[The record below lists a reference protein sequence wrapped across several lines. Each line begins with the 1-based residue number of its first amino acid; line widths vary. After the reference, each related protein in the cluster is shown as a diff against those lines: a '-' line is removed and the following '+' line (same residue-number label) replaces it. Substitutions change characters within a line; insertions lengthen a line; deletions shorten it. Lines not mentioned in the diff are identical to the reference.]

1 VKVTIGIPVFNG
13 AEFLEAA
20 LDAACTQEWPELEIL
35 VADNASTD
43 RSVEIAEARCRSDE
57 RVRLIR
63 AEENR
68 GAAWNFNRLVEQAK
82 GEFFWWLPHDDVLE
96 PRAVELCVQR
106 LLANPEAVSCH
117 PRTTYIDRT
126 GWPIGLH
133 SRPLQITSPSP
144 AARLGR
150 FLIEHSRC
158 DGVLGLHRLA
168 ALRRTGLIRGFR
180 GGDEILYAELAIAG
194 VVLEEPEPL
203 YGRRLHEGS
212 SLQAR
217 TDEEANAWFDPASTV
232 TFKDVGR
239 FLATQF
245 HRMVDEQGLTWT
257 QARLCHLQ
265 VERWRAVRWMR
276 LRKRQLRG
284 TA

>member
-1 VKVTIGIPVFNG
+1 MKVTIGIPVYLG
-13 AEFLEAA
+13 QEFIQHALEAA
-20 LDAACTQEWPELEIL
+20 RAQSWADLEII
-35 VADNASTD
+35 VADNASSDDTLSIVREHAD
-43 RSVEIAEARCRSDE
+43 LDPRIRVIEAQ
-57 RVRLIR
+57 
-63 AEENR
+63 ENR
-68 GAAWNFNRLVEQAK
+68 GAAWNFNRLVGEAK

-133 SRPLQITSPSP
+133 SRPLQLTSPSP

-180 GGDEILYAELAIAG
+180 GGDEILYAWPSFSMYPYLPALTGARCAAHWA
-194 VVLEEPEPL
+194 
-203 YGRRLHEGS
+203 RRNRRRPCRPHPCRRRGYR
-212 SLQAR
+212 AF
-217 TDEEANAWFDPASTV
+217 A
-232 TFKDVGR
+232 
-239 FLATQF
+239 
-245 HRMVDEQGLTWT
+245 
-257 QARLCHLQ
+257 C
-265 VERWRAVRWMR
+265 RWR
-276 LRKRQLRG
+276 
-284 TA
+284 

>member
-1 VKVTIGIPVFNG
+1 MKVTIGIPVYLG
-13 AEFLEAA
+13 QEFIQHALEAA
-20 LDAACTQEWPELEIL
+20 RAQSWADLEII
-35 VADNASTD
+35 VADNASSDDTLSIVREHAD
-43 RSVEIAEARCRSDE
+43 LDPRIRVIEAQ
-57 RVRLIR
+57 
-63 AEENR
+63 ENR